1 MNHSS
6 PPPLFH
12 FHSDVKALAGKARA
26 KKLLPEEY
34 QGGTFTVSN
43 LGMFGVRQFAAIIN
57 PPQAAI
63 LAVGTAE
70 KRIVPELAPGA
81 ASPYKAA
88 TMMNVTLSADHR
100 VVDGAV
106 GAQWLASFKG
116 FIEAP
121 STMLL

>member
-1 MNHSS
+1 
-6 PPPLFH
+6 
-12 FHSDVKALAGKARA
+12 
-26 KKLLPEEY
+26 
-34 QGGTFTVSN
+34 
-43 LGMFGVRQFAAIIN
+43 MFGVRQFAAIIN